1 MIRNAAPAQSGLIAA
16 LRKRLIEDIIL
27 NGGDFMVRSM
37 KLKARWM
44 ADQKL
49 GITERE
55 NRLLFQEHRT
65 ANKPLLCKQ

>member
-1 MIRNAAPAQSGLIAA
+1 MIRNTAPAQRGLIAA

-44 ADQKL
+44 ASQKL
-49 GITERE
+49 GITETAQA
-55 NRLLFQEHRT
+55 LFPGSS
-65 ANKPLLCKQ
+65 NSKQTTVV

>member
-1 MIRNAAPAQSGLIAA
+1 MSGPMAA

-44 ADQKL
+44 VGHKL
-49 GITERE
+49 GLRQRGQAVFSNSLE
-55 NRLLFQEHRT
+55 
-65 ANKPLLCKQ
+65 